1 MQAAEGEVN
10 NIGWFGAWFGLLVCV
25 AGVKIYETCSY
36 AQKKIHLHA
45 LLIDFLYTS
54 SKPLWIQNARLI

>member
-1 MQAAEGEVN
+1 MQAAEGGVN

-36 AQKKIHLHA
+36 TQKKIHLHA
-45 LLIDFLYTS
+45 LLIDFL
-54 SKPLWIQNARLI
+54 